1 MEKIIDVDKEIKKL
15 VDKLNSYPE
24 LFALNKQTTKNLKE
38 YFKTN
43 YNCAS
48 FPQGFLTFMELTDG
62 VTIGD
67 ITLFSINKSM
77 DNYVLQFETYASI
90 AATKEYLDRINASG
104 KENYMFFANDGGGG
118 RFAFNKKENSDQVYY
133 LSKQRPDV
141 VIIYENFYDWLKNL
155 VDITIRDKIE
165 SLKN

>member
-1 MEKIIDVDKEIKKL
+1 MEEIIDVDKEVKEL
-15 VDKLNSYPE
+15 VDKLKSYPE

-38 YFKTN
+38 YFKIYYSCT
-43 YNCAS
+43 S

-90 AATKEYLDRINASG
+90 AATKEYLDRINTPD
-104 KENYMFFANDGGGG
+104 KDNLMFFANDGGGG
-118 RFAFNKKENSDQVYY
+118 RFAFNKKENSDKVYY

-141 VIIYENFYDWLKNL
+141 VIIYESFYDWLKNL
-155 VDITIRDKIE
+155 VDITIRDRIE

>member
-1 MEKIIDVDKEIKKL
+1 MEEIIDVDKEIKKL
-15 VDKLNSYPE
+15 VDKLKSHPE
-24 LFALNKQTTKNLKE
+24 IFALNKQTTKNLKE

-43 YNCAS
+43 YNCSS

-67 ITLFSINKSM
+67 ITLFSINKSV

-90 AATKEYLDRINASG
+90 AATKEYLDSINTPDKDG
-104 KENYMFFANDGGGG
+104 LMFFANDGGGG
-118 RFAFNKKENSDQVYY
+118 RFAFNKIEDCDKVYY
-133 LSKQRPDV
+133 LSKQRPNV
-141 VIIYENFYDWLKNL
+141 VIIYESFYDWLKNL
-155 VDITIRDKIE
+155 VDITIRDRIE